1 MISWRTNPRIHSS
14 FSSNSGSVEKSHA
27 MARSLSSSA
36 RSVPARVHPGAC
48 VSLST
53 PMITDLLTVAVL
65 ALVGVRL
72 VSAARTAVGAEVRG
86 HVMEI
91 LRGLRLHHFLLA
103 PIVLTGVVVAFSLLI
118 QIPGMSIGWWT
129 LIGGTGNIVT
139 GGPSQPNGTPLEWLI
154 PAVFLVLLA
163 PALPLFAETEELMF
177 RRGAESWDLRRRL
190 WMGLKFGLV
199 HLIMGIPIGVALAL
213 SLGGWYF
220 QWAYLR
226 GYHRHDGDV
235 RAAVLES
242 TRSHLAYNMEVLP
255 LVAVVLVV
263 AGGLS

>member
-1 MISWRTNPRIHSS
+1 ML
-14 FSSNSGSVEKSHA
+14 A
-27 MARSLSSSA
+27 
-36 RSVPARVHPGAC
+36 
-48 VSLST
+48 
-53 PMITDLLTVAVL
+53 DLLTVAVL

-86 HVMEI
+86 HVVDI

-103 PIVLTGVVVAFSLLI
+103 PVVLTGVVIAFSLLL

-139 GGPSQPNGTPLEWLI
+139 GGTSRTNGTPLEWI
-154 PAVFLVLLA
+154 VPALFLLLLA

-177 RRGAESWDLRRRL
+177 RKGAESWDLRRRL

-226 GYHRHDGDV
+226 AYRRHGGDV
-235 RAAVLES
+235 RAAVMES
-242 TRSHLAYNMEVLP
+242 TRSHLAYNMEVLT
-255 LVAVVLVV
+255 LVAVILVL